1 MNNDE
6 ILKKI
11 KEKNKGFYEYLRMY
25 AESKTLRALHLLLL
39 YSKQYIKID
48 SIDYFRPMFEINDD
62 GEIILAQLVLS
73 GMHYYLKLDPETL
86 TIHVY

>member
-6 ILKKI
+6 ILNKI
-11 KEKNKGFYEYLRMY
+11 KEKNKGFYEYLMMY
-25 AESKTLRALHLLLL
+25 VESKSLRALSLLLL
-39 YSKQYIKID
+39 YSKQYIKMD
-48 SIDYFRPMFEINDD
+48 SVDYYRPMFEINDD
-62 GEIILAQLVLS
+62 GEIILAQLVLH

>member
-6 ILKKI
+6 ILNKI
-11 KEKNKGFYEYLRMY
+11 KEKNKGFYEYLMMY
-25 AESKTLRALHLLLL
+25 VESKSLRALSLLLL
-39 YSKQYIKID
+39 YSKQYIKMD
-48 SIDYFRPMFEINDD
+48 SVDYYRPMFEINDD
-62 GEIILAQLVLS
+62 GEIVLAQLVLH